1 MMVCPVCDYH
11 FRINARTRIQQLF
24 DKDSFEELNKKA
36 IEIKEEAEIPPKED
50 YIYTALEGDEI
61 TVKAKIDGKYAEAK
75 RTAENE
81 HARNMELAVFG
92 VLTEILSIRPKW
104 GVLTGI
110 RPVKLALQLHD
121 RGLSEEEIRKKLK
134 EERLVSDEKLD
145 LLLTTMEHEL
155 EIRASSRP
163 NSVSLY
169 ISIPFCPSR
178 CSYCTFTS
186 HSVEKA
192 AKLIPQYVELLC
204 GELKDIAVLIDEIG
218 LHLETV
224 YMGGGTPTVLT
235 AKQLDRVLSTV
246 NESFDMTGVRELT
259 VEAGR
264 PDTITAEKL
273 AVLKKNGVGRISINP
288 QTMDD
293 EVLAAIGRKHTAEDV
308 KNAFALAKT
317 FGFDSINMD
326 LISGLPGDNMEKFR
340 KTIAEVI
347 AMNPDNIT
355 LHTLTVK
362 HGANLAP
369 MAQSVFAA
377 TADAMNEYAYG
388 EFAKAGYFPYY
399 LYRQKGT
406 VDNLENVGFCKP
418 GKEGIYN
425 IFIMDETHTVLSAGA
440 GGVTKL
446 KAPYDKKIERIFNFK
461 YPYEYIERFE
471 LMNERKEQVRNFYEK
486 YPLRPEV

>member
-1 MMVCPVCDYH
+1 MILIIDSHP
-11 FRINARTRIQQLF
+11 FRYEMEALCRMFLHGR
-24 DKDSFEELNKKA
+24 ELK
-36 IEIKEEAEIPPKED
+36 ITEEAEIPPKED

-75 RTAENE
+75 RTAEND

-110 RPVKLALQLHD
+110 RPVKLAMQLHD
-121 RGLSEEEIRKKLK
+121 MGLSEEEIRKKLK

-224 YMGGGTPTVLT
+224 YMGCGTPTVLT

-425 IFIMDETHTVLSAGA
+425 IFIMDETHTILSAGA

>member
-1 MMVCPVCDYH
+1 MILIIDSH
-11 FRINARTRIQQLF
+11 AFRYEMEALCRMFIAGRELKIT
-24 DKDSFEELNKKA
+24 EE
-36 IEIKEEAEIPPKED
+36 EEIPPKED

-75 RTAENE
+75 RTAEND

-110 RPVKLALQLHD
+110 RPVKLAMQLHD
-121 RGLSEEEIRKKLK
+121 MGLSEEEIRKKLK

-163 NSVSLY
+163 NSVSFY

-440 GGVTKL
+440 GGVTKMT
-446 KAPYDKKIERIFNFK
+446 APYDKKIERIFNFK

>member
-1 MMVCPVCDYH
+1 MILIIDSHP
-11 FRINARTRIQQLF
+11 FRYEMEALCRMFLHGR
-24 DKDSFEELNKKA
+24 ELK
-36 IEIKEEAEIPPKED
+36 ITEEAEIPPKED

-110 RPVKLALQLHD
+110 RPVKLAMQLHD
-121 RGLSEEEIRKKLK
+121 MGLSEEEIRKKLK

-317 FGFDSINMD
+317 FDFDSINMD

-418 GKEGIYN
+418 GKEGMYN

>member
-1 MMVCPVCDYH
+1 MILIIDSHP
-11 FRINARTRIQQLF
+11 FRYEMEALCRMFLHGR
-24 DKDSFEELNKKA
+24 ELK
-36 IEIKEEAEIPPKED
+36 ITEEAEIPPKED

-61 TVKAKIDGKYAEAK
+61 AVKAKIDGKYSEAK
-75 RTAENE
+75 RTAEND

-110 RPVKLALQLHD
+110 RPVKLAMQLHD
-121 RGLSEEEIRKKLK
+121 MGLSEEEIRKKLK

-377 TADAMNEYAYG
+377 TADAMNEYAYD

-440 GGVTKL
+440 GGVTKM

>member
-1 MMVCPVCDYH
+1 MILIIDSHP
-11 FRINARTRIQQLF
+11 FRYEMEALCRMFLHGR
-24 DKDSFEELNKKA
+24 ELK
-36 IEIKEEAEIPPKED
+36 ITEEAEIPPKED

-75 RTAENE
+75 RTAEND

-110 RPVKLALQLHD
+110 RPVKLAMQLHD
-121 RGLSEEEIRKKLK
+121 MGLSEEEIRKKLK

-204 GELKDIAVLIDEIG
+204 GELKDIAVLIDELG

-317 FGFDSINMD
+317 FDFDSINMD

>member
-1 MMVCPVCDYH
+1 MILIIDSHP
-11 FRINARTRIQQLF
+11 FRYEMEALCRMFLHGR
-24 DKDSFEELNKKA
+24 ELK
-36 IEIKEEAEIPPKED
+36 ITEEAEIPPKED

-75 RTAENE
+75 RTAEND
-81 HARNMELAVFG
+81 HACNMELAAFG

-110 RPVKLALQLHD
+110 RPVKLAMQLHD
-121 RGLSEEEIRKKLK
+121 MGLSEEEIRKKLK

-440 GGVTKL
+440 GGVTKM

>member
-1 MMVCPVCDYH
+1 MILIIDSHP
-11 FRINARTRIQQLF
+11 FRYEMEALCRMFLHGR
-24 DKDSFEELNKKA
+24 ELK
-36 IEIKEEAEIPPKED
+36 ITEEAEIPPKED

-75 RTAENE
+75 RTAEND

-110 RPVKLALQLHD
+110 RPVKLAMQLHD
-121 RGLSEEEIRKKLK
+121 MGLSEEEIRKKLK

-425 IFIMDETHTVLSAGA
+425 IFIMEETHTVLSAGA

>member
-1 MMVCPVCDYH
+1 MLLIIDSHP
-11 FRINARTRIQQLF
+11 FRYETEALCRMFLHGR
-24 DKDSFEELNKKA
+24 ELK
-36 IEIKEEAEIPPKED
+36 ITEEAQIPLKED
-50 YIYTALEGDEI
+50 YIYTALDEGVI
-61 TVKAKIDGKYAEAK
+61 TVRAKIDGKYGEA
-75 RTAENE
+75 RRIAENE
-81 HARNMELAVFG
+81 HARNMELAAFG

-110 RPVKLALQLHD
+110 RPVKLAMQLYD
-121 RGLSEEEIRKKLK
+121 SGLSEEEIREKLST
-134 EERLVSDEKLD
+134 ERLVSDEKLD

-155 EIRASSRP
+155 EIRASSKP

-169 ISIPFCPSR
+169 ISIPFCPTR

-192 AKLIPQYVELLC
+192 AKLIPQYAELLC
-204 GELKDIAVLIDEIG
+204 GELRDIAVLIGELG

-235 AKQLDRVLSTV
+235 AEQLDRVLSTV
-246 NESFDMTGVRELT
+246 NESFDMSGVREVT

-273 AVLKKNGVGRISINP
+273 AVLKKCGVGRISINP

-293 EVLAAIGRKHTAEDV
+293 EVLAAIGRRHTAEDV
-308 KNAFALAKT
+308 KKAFALAKAFD
-317 FGFDSINMD
+317 FGSINMD

-340 KTIAEVI
+340 KTVAEVI

-388 EFAKAGYFPYY
+388 EFEKAGYFPYY

-425 IFIMDETHTVLSAGA
+425 IFIMDETHTILSAGA
-440 GGVTKL
+440 GGVTKM
-446 KAPYDKKIERIFNFK
+446 KAPYDRKIERIFNFK

-471 LMNERKEQVRNFYEK
+471 LMNERKEQVKDFYERF
-486 YPLRPEV
+486 PLRQEV

>member
-1 MMVCPVCDYH
+1 MILIIDSHP
-11 FRINARTRIQQLF
+11 FRYEMEALCRMFLHGR
-24 DKDSFEELNKKA
+24 ELK
-36 IEIKEEAEIPPKED
+36 ITEEAEIPPKED

-110 RPVKLALQLHD
+110 RPVKLAMQLHD
-121 RGLSEEEIRKKLK
+121 TGLSEEEIRKKLK

-293 EVLAAIGRKHTAEDV
+293 GVLAAIGRKHTAEDV

>member
-1 MMVCPVCDYH
+1 MILIIDSHP
-11 FRINARTRIQQLF
+11 FRYEMEALCRMFLHGR
-24 DKDSFEELNKKA
+24 ELK
-36 IEIKEEAEIPPKED
+36 ITEEAEIPPKED

-61 TVKAKIDGKYAEAK
+61 TIKAKIDGKYAEAK
-75 RTAENE
+75 RTAEND

-110 RPVKLALQLHD
+110 RPVKLAMQLHD
-121 RGLSEEEIRKKLK
+121 MGLSEEEIRKKLK

-155 EIRASSRP
+155 EVRASSRP

-308 KNAFALAKT
+308 KNAFTLAKT

-440 GGVTKL
+440 GGVTKM

>member
-1 MMVCPVCDYH
+1 MILIIDSHP
-11 FRINARTRIQQLF
+11 FRYEMEALCRMFLHGR
-24 DKDSFEELNKKA
+24 ELK
-36 IEIKEEAEIPPKED
+36 ITEEAEIPPKED

-75 RTAENE
+75 RIAEND

-110 RPVKLALQLHD
+110 RPVKLAMQLHD
-121 RGLSEEEIRKKLK
+121 MGLSEEEIRKKLK

>member
-1 MMVCPVCDYH
+1 MILIIDSHP
-11 FRINARTRIQQLF
+11 FRYEMEALCRMFLHGR
-24 DKDSFEELNKKA
+24 ELK
-36 IEIKEEAEIPPKED
+36 ITEEAEIPPKED

-110 RPVKLALQLHD
+110 RPVKLAMQLHD
-121 RGLSEEEIRKKLK
+121 MGLSEEEIRKKLK

-406 VDNLENVGFCKP
+406 VDNLENVGFCKL

>member
-1 MMVCPVCDYH
+1 M
-11 FRINARTRIQQLF
+11 ILII
-24 DKDSFEELNKKA
+24 DSHPFHYEMEALCRMFLHGRELK
-36 IEIKEEAEIPPKED
+36 ITEEAEIPPKED

-75 RTAENE
+75 RTAEND

-110 RPVKLALQLHD
+110 RPVKLAMQLHD
-121 RGLSEEEIRKKLK
+121 MGLSEEEIRKKLK

-418 GKEGIYN
+418 GKEGMYN
-425 IFIMDETHTVLSAGA
+425 IFIMDETHTILSAGA
-440 GGVTKL
+440 GGVTKM

>member
-1 MMVCPVCDYH
+1 MILIIDSHP
-11 FRINARTRIQQLF
+11 FRYEMEALCRMFLHGR
-24 DKDSFEELNKKA
+24 ELK
-36 IEIKEEAEIPPKED
+36 ITEEAEIPPKED

-75 RTAENE
+75 HTAENE

-110 RPVKLALQLHD
+110 RPVKLAMQMHD
-121 RGLSEEEIRKKLK
+121 EGLSEEEIRKKLK

-293 EVLAAIGRKHTAEDV
+293 EVLAAIGRKHTAEDI
-308 KNAFALAKT
+308 KTAFAMAKT
-317 FGFDSINMD
+317 FDFDSINMD

-425 IFIMDETHTVLSAGA
+425 IFIMDETHTILSAGA

>member
-1 MMVCPVCDYH
+1 MILIIDSHP
-11 FRINARTRIQQLF
+11 FRYEMEALCRMFLHGR
-24 DKDSFEELNKKA
+24 ELK
-36 IEIKEEAEIPPKED
+36 ITEEAEIPPKED

-110 RPVKLALQLHD
+110 RPVKLAMQLHD
-121 RGLSEEEIRKKLK
+121 MGLSEEEIRKKLE

-425 IFIMDETHTVLSAGA
+425 IFIMDETHTILSAGA

>member
-1 MMVCPVCDYH
+1 MILIIDSHP
-11 FRINARTRIQQLF
+11 FRYEMEALCRMFLHGR
-24 DKDSFEELNKKA
+24 ELK
-36 IEIKEEAEIPPKED
+36 ITEEAEIPPKED

-75 RTAENE
+75 RTAEND

-110 RPVKLALQLHD
+110 RPVKLAMQLHD
-121 RGLSEEEIRKKLK
+121 MGLSEEEIRKKLK

-145 LLLTTMEHEL
+145 LLLTTMKHEL

-440 GGVTKL
+440 GGVTKM

>member
-1 MMVCPVCDYH
+1 MILIIDSHP
-11 FRINARTRIQQLF
+11 FRYEMEALCQMFLHGR
-24 DKDSFEELNKKA
+24 ELK
-36 IEIKEEAEIPPKED
+36 ITEEAEIPPKED

-61 TVKAKIDGKYAEAK
+61 AVKAKIDGKYAEAK
-75 RTAENE
+75 RTAEND

-110 RPVKLALQLHD
+110 RPVKLAMQLHD
-121 RGLSEEEIRKKLK
+121 MGLSEEEIRKKLK

-317 FGFDSINMD
+317 FDFDSINMD

-377 TADAMNEYAYG
+377 TADAMNEYAYD

-399 LYRQKGT
+399 LYRQKST

-425 IFIMDETHTVLSAGA
+425 IFIMDETHTILSAGA
-440 GGVTKL
+440 GGVTKM

>member
-1 MMVCPVCDYH
+1 MILIIDSHP
-11 FRINARTRIQQLF
+11 FRYEMEALCRMFLHGR
-24 DKDSFEELNKKA
+24 ELK
-36 IEIKEEAEIPPKED
+36 ITEEAEIPPKED

-75 RTAENE
+75 RTAEND

-110 RPVKLALQLHD
+110 RPVKLAMQLHD
-121 RGLSEEEIRKKLK
+121 MGLSEEEIRKKLK

-204 GELKDIAVLIDEIG
+204 DELKDIAVLIDEIG

-377 TADAMNEYAYG
+377 TADAMNEYAYD

-425 IFIMDETHTVLSAGA
+425 IFIMDETHTILSAGA
-440 GGVTKL
+440 GGVTKM

>member
-1 MMVCPVCDYH
+1 MILIIDSHP
-11 FRINARTRIQQLF
+11 FRYEMEALCRMFLHGR
-24 DKDSFEELNKKA
+24 ELK
-36 IEIKEEAEIPPKED
+36 ITEEAEIPPKED

-75 RTAENE
+75 RTAEND

-92 VLTEILSIRPKW
+92 VLTEILSIRQKW

-110 RPVKLALQLHD
+110 RPVKLAMQLHD

>member
-1 MMVCPVCDYH
+1 MILIIDSHP
-11 FRINARTRIQQLF
+11 FRYEMEALCRMFLHCI
-24 DKDSFEELNKKA
+24 ELK
-36 IEIKEEAEIPPKED
+36 ITEEAEIPPKED

-110 RPVKLALQLHD
+110 RPVKLAMQLHD
-121 RGLSEEEIRKKLK
+121 MGLSEEEIRKKLK

-440 GGVTKL
+440 GGVTKM

>member
-1 MMVCPVCDYH
+1 MVLIIDSH
-11 FRINARTRIQQLF
+11 SFRY
-24 DKDSFEELNKKA
+24 
-36 IEIKEEAEIPPKED
+36 EAEALCRMFLHGRELKITENPQIPAEED
-50 YIYTALEGDEI
+50 YIYTAVDGGEI
-61 TVKAKIDGKYAEAK
+61 TVKAKVDGKYAEAK
-75 RTAENE
+75 RRAENE
-81 HARNMELAVFG
+81 HARNLELAAFG

-110 RPVKLALQLHD
+110 RPVKLAMQMHD
-121 RGLSEEEIRKKLK
+121 EGLSEGEIREKLSTQ
-134 EERLVSDEKLD
+134 RLVSEEKLD

-155 EIRASSRP
+155 EIRASSKP

-186 HSVEKA
+186 HSVERA

-204 GELKDIAVLIDEIG
+204 GELKDIAVLIEELG
-218 LHLETV
+218 LCLETV

-235 AKQLDRVLSTV
+235 AQQLDRVLSTV
-246 NESFDMTGVRELT
+246 NESFDMSGIREVT

-273 AVLKKNGVGRISINP
+273 AVLKKCGVGRISINP

-293 EVLAAIGRKHTAEDV
+293 GVLAAIGRKHTAEDV
-308 KNAFALAKT
+308 KRAFALAKT
-317 FGFDSINMD
+317 FEFDSINMD

-340 KTIAEVI
+340 KTVAEIIALD
-347 AMNPDNIT
+347 PDNIT

-425 IFIMDETHTVLSAGA
+425 IFIMDETHTILSAGA
-440 GGVTKL
+440 GGVTKM
-446 KAPYDKKIERIFNFK
+446 KAPYDKRIERIFNFK

-471 LMNERKEQVRNFYEK
+471 QMNERKEQVKEFYERF
-486 YPLRPEV
+486 PLRQKI

>member
-1 MMVCPVCDYH
+1 MILIIDSHP
-11 FRINARTRIQQLF
+11 FRYEMEALCRMFLHGR
-24 DKDSFEELNKKA
+24 ELK
-36 IEIKEEAEIPPKED
+36 ITEEAEIPPKED

-92 VLTEILSIRPKW
+92 VLTEILSIRQKW

-110 RPVKLALQLHD
+110 RPVKLAMQLHD
-121 RGLSEEEIRKKLK
+121 MGLSEEEIRKKLK

-440 GGVTKL
+440 GGVTKM

>member
-1 MMVCPVCDYH
+1 MILIIDSHP
-11 FRINARTRIQQLF
+11 FRYEMEALCRMFLHGR
-24 DKDSFEELNKKA
+24 ELK
-36 IEIKEEAEIPPKED
+36 ITEEAEIPPKED

-75 RTAENE
+75 RTAEND

-110 RPVKLALQLHD
+110 RPVKLAMQLHD
-121 RGLSEEEIRKKLK
+121 MGLSEEEIRKKLK

-192 AKLIPQYVELLC
+192 AKLIPQYVDLLC

-308 KNAFALAKT
+308 KNAFTLAKT

-440 GGVTKL
+440 GGVTKM

>member
-1 MMVCPVCDYH
+1 MILIIDSHP
-11 FRINARTRIQQLF
+11 FRYEMEALCRMFLHGR
-24 DKDSFEELNKKA
+24 ELK
-36 IEIKEEAEIPPKED
+36 ITEEAEIPPKED

-75 RTAENE
+75 HTVEND

-110 RPVKLALQLHD
+110 RPVKLAMQLHD
-121 RGLSEEEIRKKLK
+121 TGLSEEEIRKKLK

-317 FGFDSINMD
+317 FDFDSINMD

-440 GGVTKL
+440 GGVTKM

>member
-1 MMVCPVCDYH
+1 MILIIDSHP
-11 FRINARTRIQQLF
+11 FRYEMEALCRMFLHGR
-24 DKDSFEELNKKA
+24 ELK
-36 IEIKEEAEIPPKED
+36 ITEEAEIPPKED

-75 RTAENE
+75 RTAEND

-110 RPVKLALQLHD
+110 RPVKLAMQLHD
-121 RGLSEEEIRKKLK
+121 MGLSEEEIRKKLK

-204 GELKDIAVLIDEIG
+204 DELKDIAVLIDEIG

-440 GGVTKL
+440 GGVTKM
-446 KAPYDKKIERIFNFK
+446 KAPYNKKIERIFNFK

>member
-1 MMVCPVCDYH
+1 MILIIDSHP
-11 FRINARTRIQQLF
+11 FRYEMEALCRMFLHGR
-24 DKDSFEELNKKA
+24 ELK
-36 IEIKEEAEIPPKED
+36 ITEEAEIPPKED

-75 RTAENE
+75 RTAEND

-110 RPVKLALQLHD
+110 RPVKLAMQLHD

-418 GKEGIYN
+418 GKEGMYN
-425 IFIMDETHTVLSAGA
+425 IFIMDETHTILSAGA
-440 GGVTKL
+440 GGVTKM

>member
-1 MMVCPVCDYH
+1 MILIIDSHP
-11 FRINARTRIQQLF
+11 FRYEMEALCRMFLHGR
-24 DKDSFEELNKKA
+24 ELK
-36 IEIKEEAEIPPKED
+36 ITEEAEIPPKED

-75 RTAENE
+75 RTAEND

-110 RPVKLALQLHD
+110 RPVKLAMQLHD
-121 RGLSEEEIRKKLK
+121 MGLSEEEIRKKLK

-192 AKLIPQYVELLC
+192 AKLVPQYVELLC

>member
-1 MMVCPVCDYH
+1 MH
-11 FRINARTRIQQLF
+11 
-24 DKDSFEELNKKA
+24 
-36 IEIKEEAEIPPKED
+36 
-50 YIYTALEGDEI
+50 DE
-61 TVKAKIDGKYAEAK
+61 
-75 RTAENE
+75 
-81 HARNMELAVFG
+81 
-92 VLTEILSIRPKW
+92 
-104 GVLTGI
+104 
-110 RPVKLALQLHD
+110 
-121 RGLSEEEIRKKLK
+121 GLSAEEIRTKLR

-145 LLLTTMEHEL
+145 LLLSTMEHEL
-155 EIRASSRP
+155 EIRALSKP

-192 AKLIPQYVELLC
+192 AKLIPQYVTLLC
-204 GELKDIAVLIDEIG
+204 SELEDIAVLIEELG

-235 AKQLDRVLSTV
+235 AQQLDNVLSTV
-246 NESFDMTGVRELT
+246 NRCFDMSGVREIT

-273 AVLKKNGVGRISINP
+273 SVLKKNGVERISINP

-293 EVLAAIGRKHTAEDV
+293 EVLAEIGRRHTAKDV
-308 KNAFALAKT
+308 KDAFALART
-317 FGFDSINMD
+317 FNFNSINMD
-326 LISGLPGDNMEKFR
+326 LISGLPGDNAEKFR
-340 KTIAEVI
+340 RTIDEVL
-347 AMNPDNIT
+347 AMSPDNIT

-369 MAQSVFAA
+369 MAQSIFAK
-377 TADAMNEYAYG
+377 TVDEMNEYAYD

-406 VDNLENVGFCKP
+406 VDNLENTGFCKP

-425 IFIMDETHTVLSAGA
+425 IFIMDETHSIISAGA
-440 GGVTKL
+440 GGVTKM
-446 KAPYDKKIERIFNFK
+446 KAPYGKKIERIFNFK

-471 LMNERKEQVRNFYEK
+471 LMNERKEQVKDFYER
-486 YPLRPEV
+486 YPLLPQL

>member
-1 MMVCPVCDYH
+1 M
-11 FRINARTRIQQLF
+11 
-24 DKDSFEELNKKA
+24 
-36 IEIKEEAEIPPKED
+36 
-50 YIYTALEGDEI
+50 
-61 TVKAKIDGKYAEAK
+61 
-75 RTAENE
+75 
-81 HARNMELAVFG
+81 
-92 VLTEILSIRPKW
+92 
-104 GVLTGI
+104 
-110 RPVKLALQLHD
+110 
-121 RGLSEEEIRKKLK
+121 
-134 EERLVSDEKLD
+134 
-145 LLLTTMEHEL
+145 
-155 EIRASSRP
+155 
-163 NSVSLY
+163 
-169 ISIPFCPSR
+169 
-178 CSYCTFTS
+178 
-186 HSVEKA
+186 
-192 AKLIPQYVELLC
+192 
-204 GELKDIAVLIDEIG
+204 
-218 LHLETV
+218 
-224 YMGGGTPTVLT
+224 LT

-293 EVLAAIGRKHTAEDV
+293 GVLAAIGRKHTAEDV

-317 FGFDSINMD
+317 FGFNSINMD

-418 GKEGIYN
+418 GKEGTYN

>member
-1 MMVCPVCDYH
+1 MILIIDSHP
-11 FRINARTRIQQLF
+11 FRYEMEALCRMFLHGR
-24 DKDSFEELNKKA
+24 ELK
-36 IEIKEEAEIPPKED
+36 ITEEAEIPPKED

-75 RTAENE
+75 RTAEND

-110 RPVKLALQLHD
+110 RPVKLAMQLHD
-121 RGLSEEEIRKKLK
+121 MGLSEEEIRKKLK

-418 GKEGIYN
+418 GKEGMYN
-425 IFIMDETHTVLSAGA
+425 IFIMDETHTILSAGA

>member
-1 MMVCPVCDYH
+1 MILIIDSHP
-11 FRINARTRIQQLF
+11 FRYEMEALCRMFLNGR
-24 DKDSFEELNKKA
+24 ELK
-36 IEIKEEAEIPPKED
+36 ITEEAEIPPKED

-75 RTAENE
+75 RTAEND

-110 RPVKLALQLHD
+110 RPVKLAMQLHD
-121 RGLSEEEIRKKLK
+121 MGLSEEEIRKKLK

-425 IFIMDETHTVLSAGA
+425 IFIMDETHTILSAGA
-440 GGVTKL
+440 GGVTKM

>member
-1 MMVCPVCDYH
+1 MILIIDSHP
-11 FRINARTRIQQLF
+11 FRYEMEALCRMFLHGR
-24 DKDSFEELNKKA
+24 ELK
-36 IEIKEEAEIPPKED
+36 ITEEAEIPPKED

-75 RTAENE
+75 RTAEND

-110 RPVKLALQLHD
+110 RPVKLAMQLHD
-121 RGLSEEEIRKKLK
+121 MGLSEEEIRKKLK

-204 GELKDIAVLIDEIG
+204 DELKDIAVLIDEIG

-317 FGFDSINMD
+317 FDFDSINMD

-377 TADAMNEYAYG
+377 TADAMNEYAYD

-399 LYRQKGT
+399 LYRQKST

-440 GGVTKL
+440 GGVTKM

>member
-1 MMVCPVCDYH
+1 MILIIDSHP
-11 FRINARTRIQQLF
+11 FRYEMEALCRMFLHGR
-24 DKDSFEELNKKA
+24 ELK
-36 IEIKEEAEIPPKED
+36 ITEEAEIPPKED

-75 RTAENE
+75 HTVEND

-110 RPVKLALQLHD
+110 RPVKLAMQLHD
-121 RGLSEEEIRKKLK
+121 TGLSEEEIRKKLK

-235 AKQLDRVLSTV
+235 AKQLDQVLSTV

-317 FGFDSINMD
+317 FDFDSINMD

-425 IFIMDETHTVLSAGA
+425 IFIMDETHTILSAGA
-440 GGVTKL
+440 GGVTKM

>member
-1 MMVCPVCDYH
+1 MILIIDSHP
-11 FRINARTRIQQLF
+11 FRYEMEALCRMFLHGR
-24 DKDSFEELNKKA
+24 ELK
-36 IEIKEEAEIPPKED
+36 ITEEAEIPPKED

-75 RTAENE
+75 RTAEND

-92 VLTEILSIRPKW
+92 VLTEILSIRPKC

-110 RPVKLALQLHD
+110 RPVKLAMQLHD
-121 RGLSEEEIRKKLK
+121 MGLSEEEIRKKLK

-425 IFIMDETHTVLSAGA
+425 IFIMDETHTILSAGA
-440 GGVTKL
+440 GGVTKM

-471 LMNERKEQVRNFYEK
+471 FMNERKEQVRNFYEK

>member
-1 MMVCPVCDYH
+1 MILIIDSHP
-11 FRINARTRIQQLF
+11 FRYEMEALCRMFLHGR
-24 DKDSFEELNKKA
+24 ELK
-36 IEIKEEAEIPPKED
+36 ITEEAEIPPKED

-75 RTAENE
+75 RTAEND

-110 RPVKLALQLHD
+110 RPVKLAMQLHD
-121 RGLSEEEIRKKLK
+121 MGLSEEEIRKKLK

-145 LLLTTMEHEL
+145 LLFTTMEHEL

-308 KNAFALAKT
+308 KNAFTLAKT

-388 EFAKAGYFPYY
+388 EFAKAGYFTYY

>member
-1 MMVCPVCDYH
+1 MILIIDSHP
-11 FRINARTRIQQLF
+11 FRYEMEALCRMFLHGR
-24 DKDSFEELNKKA
+24 ELK
-36 IEIKEEAEIPPKED
+36 ITEEAEIPPKED

-110 RPVKLALQLHD
+110 RPVKLAMQLHD
-121 RGLSEEEIRKKLK
+121 MGLSEEEIRKKLK

-145 LLLTTMEHEL
+145 LLLTTIEHEL